1 MSLFIPLW
9 KNRLFGGPLYNMV
22 KYLNLRPV
30 LKCHWQEK
38 GRKHMDSNETRTAE
52 GKRLF
57 AFIAIAYG
65 ISFLMMIPMYIGK
78 TKGLDLTQIVNAQMC
93 SPAAGVAIGYL
104 LFVKGEKRVP
114 KFFMTVLVINYVI
127 QLVLGIAS
135 IFFMPFG
142 SAEVIDLAELLGSSG
157 TSSDITGVST
167 KLPVGQ
173 IYNMIGQFILIDC
186 SILLWIAYFV
196 AGKERRKF
204 AGLSRNNEGTGI
216 LMVLLFVGLYLVRTL
231 APGFVEAA
239 ITKTMPQLLSSYG
252 DLVHNRLFWLSIV
265 SLPFNYL
272 MTIIAFLGE
281 EYGWRFYLQP
291 IMQKKFGMKIGVIL
305 LGVVWGLW
313 HTPVDLFFY
322 TEDSA
327 PQMLIGQII
336 TCVFLGIF
344 FGFVYLKTN
353 NIWICV
359 CMHFLNNNLI
369 PIITG
374 TFSADVLT
382 NQHVPWLYLIEI
394 LLLDFVIFGL
404 FIFAKEYKKKK
415 EAVTADA

>member
-1 MSLFIPLW
+1 MLSDAYRGIGW
-9 KNRLFGGPLYNMV
+9 
-22 KYLNLRPV
+22 
-30 LKCHWQEK
+30 K
-38 GRKHMDSNETRTAE
+38 GRTNMDTVENKSVN

-65 ISFLMMIPMYIGK
+65 ISFIMMIPMYVGK
-78 TKGLDLTQIVNAQMC
+78 LKGLDLTQIVNAQMC

-104 LFVKGEKRVP
+104 LFMRGEKRVP
-114 KFFMTVLVINYVI
+114 KFFMMVIVINYVI
-127 QLVLGIAS
+127 QLILGIAS
-135 IFFMPFG
+135 IYFMPF
-142 SAEVIDLAELLGSSG
+142 SSSDVIDLAQLLGTSG
-157 TSSDITGVST
+157 TSSDITGAST
-167 KLPVGQ
+167 TLQMSQ
-173 IYNMIGQFILIDC
+173 IYNLIGQSILIEF

-196 AGKERRKF
+196 AGRERRKF
-204 AGLSRNNEGTGI
+204 VGLSRNNEGVGI

-239 ITKTMPQLLSSYG
+239 ITKTMPQLLASYG
-252 DLVHNRLFWLSIV
+252 DLVKNRMFALSII
-265 SLPFNYL
+265 SLPFNYIL
-272 MTIIAFLGE
+272 TITAFLGE
-281 EYGWRFYLQP
+281 EYGWRVYLQP
-291 IMQKKFGMKIGVIL
+291 IMQKKFGMKLGIIL
-305 LGVVWGLW
+305 LGILWGLW

-404 FIFAKEYKKKK
+404 FIFAKEYRKKK
-415 EAVTADA
+415 EVTTADA

>member
-1 MSLFIPLW
+1 
-9 KNRLFGGPLYNMV
+9 
-22 KYLNLRPV
+22 
-30 LKCHWQEK
+30 
-38 GRKHMDSNETRTAE
+38 MDTVENKSVN

-65 ISFLMMIPMYIGK
+65 ISFIMMIPMYVGK
-78 TKGLDLTQIVNAQMC
+78 LKGLDLTQIVNAQMC

-104 LFVKGEKRVP
+104 LFMRGEKRVP
-114 KFFMTVLVINYVI
+114 KFFMMVIVINYVI
-127 QLVLGIAS
+127 QLILGIAS
-135 IFFMPFG
+135 IYFMPF
-142 SAEVIDLAELLGSSG
+142 SSSDVIDLAQLLGTSG

-167 KLPVGQ
+167 TLQMSK
-173 IYNMIGQFILIDC
+173 IYNLIGQSILIEF

-196 AGKERRKF
+196 AGRERRKF
-204 AGLSRNNEGTGI
+204 VGLSRNNEGVGI

-231 APGFVEAA
+231 VPGFVEAA
-239 ITKTMPQLLSSYG
+239 ITKTMPQLLASYG
-252 DLVHNRLFWLSIV
+252 DLVKNRMFALSII
-265 SLPFNYL
+265 SLPFNYIL
-272 MTIIAFLGE
+272 TITAFLGE
-281 EYGWRFYLQP
+281 EYGWRVYLQP
-291 IMQKKFGMKIGVIL
+291 IMQKKFGMKLGIIL
-305 LGVVWGLW
+305 LGIVWGLW

-404 FIFAKEYKKKK
+404 FIFAKEYRKKK
-415 EAVTADA
+415 EVTTADA

>member
-1 MSLFIPLW
+1 
-9 KNRLFGGPLYNMV
+9 
-22 KYLNLRPV
+22 
-30 LKCHWQEK
+30 
-38 GRKHMDSNETRTAE
+38 MDTVENKSVN

-65 ISFLMMIPMYIGK
+65 ISFIMMIPMYVGK
-78 TKGLDLTQIVNAQMC
+78 LKGLDLTQIVNAQMC

-104 LFVKGEKRVP
+104 LFMRGEKRVP
-114 KFFMTVLVINYVI
+114 KFFMMVIVINYVI
-127 QLVLGIAS
+127 QLILGIAS
-135 IFFMPFG
+135 IYFMPF
-142 SAEVIDLAELLGSSG
+142 SSSDVIDLAQLLGTSG
-157 TSSDITGVST
+157 TSSDITGAST
-167 KLPVGQ
+167 TLQMSQ
-173 IYNMIGQFILIDC
+173 IYNLIGQSILIEF

-196 AGKERRKF
+196 AGRERRKF
-204 AGLSRNNEGTGI
+204 VGLSRNNEGVGI

-239 ITKTMPQLLSSYG
+239 IMKTMPQLLASYG
-252 DLVHNRLFWLSIV
+252 DLVKNRMFALSII
-265 SLPFNYL
+265 SLPFNYIL
-272 MTIIAFLGE
+272 TITAFLGE
-281 EYGWRFYLQP
+281 EYGWRVYLQP
-291 IMQKKFGMKIGVIL
+291 IMQKKFGMKLGIIL
-305 LGVVWGLW
+305 LGIVWGLW

-404 FIFAKEYKKKK
+404 FIFAKEYRKKK
-415 EAVTADA
+415 EVTTADA

>member
-1 MSLFIPLW
+1 MLSDAYRGIGW
-9 KNRLFGGPLYNMV
+9 
-22 KYLNLRPV
+22 
-30 LKCHWQEK
+30 K
-38 GRKHMDSNETRTAE
+38 GRTNMDTVENKSVN

-65 ISFLMMIPMYIGK
+65 ISFIMMIPMYVGK
-78 TKGLDLTQIVNAQMC
+78 LKGLDLTQIVNAQMC

-104 LFVKGEKRVP
+104 LFMRGEKRVP
-114 KFFMTVLVINYVI
+114 KFFMMVIVINYVI
-127 QLVLGIAS
+127 QLILGIAS
-135 IFFMPFG
+135 IYFMPF
-142 SAEVIDLAELLGSSG
+142 SSSDVIDLAQLLGTSG
-157 TSSDITGVST
+157 TSSDITGAST
-167 KLPVGQ
+167 TLQMSQ
-173 IYNMIGQFILIDC
+173 IYNLIGQSILIEF

-196 AGKERRKF
+196 AGRERRKF
-204 AGLSRNNEGTGI
+204 VGLSRNNEGVGI

-239 ITKTMPQLLSSYG
+239 ITKTMPQLLASYG
-252 DLVHNRLFWLSIV
+252 DLVKNRMFALSII
-265 SLPFNYL
+265 SLPFNYIL
-272 MTIIAFLGE
+272 TIIAFLGE
-281 EYGWRFYLQP
+281 EYGWRVYLQP
-291 IMQKKFGMKIGVIL
+291 IMQKKFGMKLGIIL
-305 LGVVWGLW
+305 LGIVWGLW

-374 TFSADVLT
+374 AFSADVLT

-404 FIFAKEYKKKK
+404 FIFAKEYRKKK
-415 EAVTADA
+415 EVTTADA

>member
-1 MSLFIPLW
+1 
-9 KNRLFGGPLYNMV
+9 
-22 KYLNLRPV
+22 
-30 LKCHWQEK
+30 
-38 GRKHMDSNETRTAE
+38 MDTVENKSVN

-65 ISFLMMIPMYIGK
+65 ISFIMMIPMYVGK
-78 TKGLDLTQIVNAQMC
+78 LKGLDLTQIVNAQMC

-104 LFVKGEKRVP
+104 LFMRGEKRVP
-114 KFFMTVLVINYVI
+114 KFFMMVIVINYVI
-127 QLVLGIAS
+127 QLILGIAS
-135 IFFMPFG
+135 IYFMPF
-142 SAEVIDLAELLGSSG
+142 SSSDVIDLAQLLGTSG
-157 TSSDITGVST
+157 TSSDITGAST
-167 KLPVGQ
+167 TLQMSQ
-173 IYNMIGQFILIDC
+173 IYNLIGQSILIEF

-196 AGKERRKF
+196 AGRERRKF
-204 AGLSRNNEGTGI
+204 VGLSRNKEGVGI

-239 ITKTMPQLLSSYG
+239 ITKTMPQLLASYG
-252 DLVHNRLFWLSIV
+252 DLVKNRMFALSII
-265 SLPFNYL
+265 SLPFNYIL
-272 MTIIAFLGE
+272 TITAFLGE
-281 EYGWRFYLQP
+281 EYGWRVYLQP
-291 IMQKKFGMKIGVIL
+291 IMQKKFGMKLGIIL
-305 LGVVWGLW
+305 LGIVWGLW

-404 FIFAKEYKKKK
+404 FIFAKEYRKKK
-415 EAVTADA
+415 EVTTADA

>member
-1 MSLFIPLW
+1 
-9 KNRLFGGPLYNMV
+9 
-22 KYLNLRPV
+22 
-30 LKCHWQEK
+30 
-38 GRKHMDSNETRTAE
+38 MDTVENKSVN

-65 ISFLMMIPMYIGK
+65 ISFIMMIPMYVGK
-78 TKGLDLTQIVNAQMC
+78 LKGLDLTQIVNAQMC

-104 LFVKGEKRVP
+104 LFMRGEKRVP
-114 KFFMTVLVINYVI
+114 KFFMMVIVINYVI
-127 QLVLGIAS
+127 QLILGIAS
-135 IFFMPFG
+135 IYFMPF
-142 SAEVIDLAELLGSSG
+142 SSSDVIDLAQLLGTSG
-157 TSSDITGVST
+157 TSSDITGAST
-167 KLPVGQ
+167 TLQMSQ
-173 IYNMIGQFILIDC
+173 IYNLIGQSILIEF
-186 SILLWIAYFV
+186 SVLLWIAYFV
-196 AGKERRKF
+196 AGRERRKF
-204 AGLSRNNEGTGI
+204 VGLSRNNEGVGI

-239 ITKTMPQLLSSYG
+239 ITKTMPQLLASYG
-252 DLVHNRLFWLSIV
+252 DLVKNRMFALSII
-265 SLPFNYL
+265 SLPFNYIL
-272 MTIIAFLGE
+272 TITAFLGE
-281 EYGWRFYLQP
+281 EYGWRVYLQP
-291 IMQKKFGMKIGVIL
+291 IMQKKFGMKLGIIL
-305 LGVVWGLW
+305 LGIVWGLW

-404 FIFAKEYKKKK
+404 FIFAKEYRKKK
-415 EAVTADA
+415 EVTTADA

>member
-1 MSLFIPLW
+1 MLSDAYRGIGW
-9 KNRLFGGPLYNMV
+9 
-22 KYLNLRPV
+22 
-30 LKCHWQEK
+30 K
-38 GRKHMDSNETRTAE
+38 GRTSMDTVENKSVN

-65 ISFLMMIPMYIGK
+65 ISFIMMIPMYVGK
-78 TKGLDLTQIVNAQMC
+78 LKGLDLTQIVNAQMC

-104 LFVKGEKRVP
+104 LFMRGEKRVP
-114 KFFMTVLVINYVI
+114 KFFMMVIVINYVI
-127 QLVLGIAS
+127 QLILGIAS
-135 IFFMPFG
+135 IYFMPF
-142 SAEVIDLAELLGSSG
+142 SSSDVIDLAQLLGTSG
-157 TSSDITGVST
+157 TSSDITGAST
-167 KLPVGQ
+167 TLQMSQ
-173 IYNMIGQFILIDC
+173 IYNLIGQSILIEF

-196 AGKERRKF
+196 AGRERRKF
-204 AGLSRNNEGTGI
+204 VGLSRNNEGVGI

-239 ITKTMPQLLSSYG
+239 ITKTMPQLLASYG
-252 DLVHNRLFWLSIV
+252 DLVKNRMFALSII
-265 SLPFNYL
+265 SLPFNYIL
-272 MTIIAFLGE
+272 TITAFLGE
-281 EYGWRFYLQP
+281 EYGWRVYLQP
-291 IMQKKFGMKIGVIL
+291 IMQKKFGMKLGIIL
-305 LGVVWGLW
+305 LGIVWGLW

-404 FIFAKEYKKKK
+404 FIFAKEYRKKK
-415 EAVTADA
+415 EVTTADA